1 MMAFGN
7 WCDIMNSQR
16 VAGQQPNRRSP
27 LEWGEIASVSLRLTI
42 KQNVFLFWAWINALT
57 SKKRGNTCL
66 TCIGD
71 VHRAG
76 ETISPKQDWG
86 PGGRDR
92 WFIHLT
98 FYVSFWISLVFLYTK
113 LQPHGPQAWA
123 CRTNNTFIPFFSSY
137 SYILASRKVLSHRIN
152 GRGQPNLNPH
162 GGLRKNADVATIAFQ
177 TFHNFF

>member
-1 MMAFGN
+1 MHRH
-7 WCDIMNSQR
+7 QR
-16 VAGQQPNRRSP
+16 SMETPV
-27 LEWGEIASVSLRLTI
+27 LRFI
-42 KQNVFLFWAWINALT
+42 V
-57 SKKRGNTCL
+57 
-66 TCIGD
+66 D

-137 SYILASRKVLSHRIN
+137 SYILAPRKVLSHRIN
-152 GRGQPNLNPH
+152 GHGQPNPNPR
-162 GGLRKNADVATIAFQ
+162 GTLRKNIDVASIAFQ
-177 TFHNFF
+177 TFHNFFNVSIPFLSFFPLSSWNTIQRSFFPLHLRGILIPLKNRWLLSYV